1 MDGKFPLSTFSGR
14 VNFLF
19 LSCYVRDLKSSPMIP
34 DRDRFAIAR
43 YDRDDLDLN
52 GDWLVSGNNLNL
64 AFLNLSIFS
73 DFSICDFHFQTDKV
87 NFA

>member
-1 MDGKFPLSTFSGR
+1 
-14 VNFLF
+14 
-19 LSCYVRDLKSSPMIP
+19 MIP

-43 YDRDDLDLN
+43 YDRDDLILN
-52 GDWLVSGNNLNL
+52 GDWLVSANNLNL

-87 NFA
+87 NFTSPTHKIKMA